1 MEMTMGLYWL
11 TQKMKKKAPI
21 VFATMAEAKDAY
33 RDGRIDVND
42 PILVKG

>member
-1 MEMTMGLYWL
+1 MGLYWL

-21 VFATMAEAKDAY
+21 VFETMAEAKDAY

-42 PILVKG
+42 PILVKR